1 MINIVDNFLNHEDW
15 KNIHDH
21 MTSPWSFS
29 WYYNKS
35 SYPPNDTHWSYSQLT
50 HLFYSGVVQIDSNP
64 LISMENSL
72 IQPILNLISPCILL
86 RAKANLTTPATSM
99 DDPSKTFH
107 TDTGVKDSITAV
119 YYVNDNDGKTIF
131 KDGSKVDSVANRM
144 LMFPSN
150 LEHGVER
157 STKSDRFVIN
167 FNYIKGN

>member
-131 KDGSKVDSVANRM
+131 KDGSKVNSVANRM